1 MKGIYWFR
9 NDLRLNDNLSLN
21 FALEELDEIL
31 FVYVHDIENE
41 KNCSWGFKK
50 MSEHRKLF
58 LSQGLQDLKKEL
70 KKFGHS
76 LNEYMDDAVKIL
88 NILVKKYQIN
98 SIFCE
103 SNLAADEIRKVKAL
117 SDMNINVN
125 QMWQS
130 SLYSQKQLPF
140 SLEELP
146 NIFSV
151 FRRAIEGN
159 EIKPND
165 PIKLTKEISNVKPI
179 TDNQS
184 ILLRANS
191 KNYEKSSFPISNKN
205 FRGGEKSGISH
216 LTDYFQTEKPKIYKE
231 TRNNLMGESFSTK
244 FSPWLAMG
252 FISARQIFWY
262 LKNYENKVIKNES
275 TYWIFFELLWR
286 DYFRFSMIKNEEKIF
301 YITDLNSSQKN
312 INHDDIKF
320 KLWTEGKTDNK
331 FVNAG
336 MIELKQT
343 GFLSNRMR
351 QLVASYLINE
361 LACDWRA
368 GAAWFEFQLIDYD
381 TYSNLGNW
389 LYISGFGADPRG
401 GRHFNIEKQK
411 KIYDP
416 DSSYQELWN

>member
-21 FALEELDEIL
+21 FALEELDEVL

-41 KNCSWGFKK
+41 KDCSWGFKK

-76 LNEYMDDAVKIL
+76 LNEYMDDSVKIL

-103 SNLAADEIRKVKAL
+103 SNLAVDEIRKVKAL
-117 SDMNINVN
+117 RDMNINVN
-125 QMWQS
+125 QIWQS

-151 FRRAIEGN
+151 FRRAIESN

-165 PIKLTKEISNVKPI
+165 PNTLTKEISHVKPI
-179 TDNQS
+179 KDNQS
-184 ILLRANS
+184 ILLRVNS

-252 FISARQIFWY
+252 FISARQIFWN

-301 YITDLNSSQKN
+301 NITDLNSSQKN

-381 TYSNLGNW
+381 AYSNLGNW

>member
-1 MKGIYWFR
+1 MKSIYWFR

-21 FALEELDEIL
+21 IALQESDEIL

-70 KKFGHS
+70 NKFGHS
-76 LNEYMDDAVKIL
+76 LNEYIEDSVNIL
-88 NILVKKYQIN
+88 NMLVKKYQIN

-103 SNLAADEIRKVKAL
+103 SILAVDELKKVKVL
-117 SDMNINVN
+117 KDMNINVN
-125 QMWQS
+125 QIWQS
-130 SLYSQKQLPF
+130 SLYIQEQLPF

-146 NIFSV
+146 DVFSN
-151 FRRAIEGN
+151 FRKLIEIKG
-159 EIKPND
+159 IKPNK
-165 PIKLTKEISNVKPI
+165 PKKITKEIFNINSI

-184 ILLRANS
+184 IILKVNS
-191 KNYEKSSFPISNKN
+191 TNYKKSSFPISNQE
-205 FRGGEKSGISH
+205 FRGGEKSGVSYLI
-216 LTDYFQTEKPKIYKE
+216 DYFETDKPKIYKE
-231 TRNNLMGESFSTK
+231 TRNQLMGQNFSTK

-252 FISARQIFWY
+252 YISARQIFFY
-262 LKNYENKVIKNES
+262 LKKYEDKVIKNES

-286 DYFRFSMIKNEEKIF
+286 DYFRFSMIKNREKIF

-312 INHDDIKF
+312 INHDDNKF
-320 KLWTEGKTDNK
+320 KLWTEGKTQNN
-331 FVNAG
+331 FINAG
-336 MIELKQT
+336 MNELKQT

-351 QLVASYLINE
+351 QIVASYLVND

-368 GAAWFEFQLIDYD
+368 GAAWFESQLIDYD
-381 TYSNLGNW
+381 IYSNLGNW

-401 GRHFNIEKQK
+401 GRYFNIEKQK
-411 KIYDP
+411 KTYDP
-416 DSSYQELWN
+416 NSTYQDFWH